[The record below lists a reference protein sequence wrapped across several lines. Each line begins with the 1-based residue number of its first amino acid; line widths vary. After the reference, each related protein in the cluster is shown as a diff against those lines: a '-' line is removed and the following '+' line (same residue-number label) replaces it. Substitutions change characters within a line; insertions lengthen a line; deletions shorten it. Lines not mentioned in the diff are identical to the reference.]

1 MSFLTGELVAF
12 FIFALLVIGGAIFMI
27 SFTKVVHMVVSLSF
41 AFLSLGGLYVL
52 LEAEFVAFV
61 QILIYAGAVTILMIF
76 GIMLTKHEEDP
87 GASAWTAHE
96 TLAAIGCVAL
106 FGILFYAIQS
116 ATLTPRGVF
125 DPGADNTRAIGEI
138 IFTERVLP
146 FELMSLL
153 LTVAFIGAILLAR
166 REEEGQ

>member
-12 FIFALLVIGGAIFMI
+12 FVFALLVIGGSIFML
-27 SFTKVVHMVVSLSF
+27 SFTKVVHMVVSLAF

-61 QILIYAGAVTILMIF
+61 QILIYAGAVSILMIF
-76 GIMLTKHEEDP
+76 GIMLTKHETSDEP
-87 GASAWTAHE
+87 PPWTRQE
-96 TLAAIGCVAL
+96 TWAALGCIAL
-106 FGILFYAIQS
+106 FGILFFAIQR
-116 ATLTPRGVF
+116 AELPAGAPF

-146 FELMSLL
+146 FELVSVL
-153 LTVAFIGAILLAR
+153 LTVAFIGAIVLAR
-166 REEEGQ
+166 REEGP